1 MRSLFHP
8 RLINGP
14 FEDPCLFIPFVF
26 EKRAAIFDL
35 GDIYSL
41 SAKDLLKISHVFI
54 SHTHMDHF
62 VGFDR
67 LLRVFL
73 GREKRLYMYGPE
85 GFLKNVEGKLAGYS
99 WNLVENFDNALSL
112 YITEVKKDQLITRH
126 YACENKFKASGK
138 DLIQPFNGILFKEP
152 ALTFSSII
160 LDHKIPCLGFTI
172 KERFHINIIKER
184 LMEVGLEI
192 GPWIRSFKEAL
203 FNNQD
208 INSKFEVTFKREN
221 IKNKE
226 FALGELAN
234 QIAIITPG
242 QKITYIT
249 DMLYCESNINE
260 AVAFAKDA
268 DHLFIEAAFL
278 EKDRDIAENK
288 FHLTAWQAGTIAG
301 MAMAKQFTV
310 FHFSPRYSGQ
320 EELFRREALDA
331 YKKRLLKN

>member
-14 FEDPCLFIPFVF
+14 FEDPGLFIPFFF
-26 EKRAAIFDL
+26 EKRAVIFDL

-73 GREKRLYMYGPE
+73 GREKKLYMYGPR

-99 WNLVENFDNALSL
+99 WNLVENFDNRFCL
-112 YITEVKKDQLITRH
+112 YITEVHAKQLITRQ
-126 YACENKFKASGK
+126 YQCKNRFTASK
-138 DLIQPFNGILFKEP
+138 SAIKQPFDGILIKEP
-152 ALTFSSII
+152 GLTFSSVV
-160 LDHKIPCLGFTI
+160 LNHKIPCLGFTI
-172 KERFHINIIKER
+172 KERFHVNIIKER
-184 LMEVGLEI
+184 LINLGLEI
-192 GPWIRSFKEAL
+192 GPWLREFKQAL
-203 FNNQD
+203 FNHQD
-208 INSKFEVTFKREN
+208 PDSKFEVKSGREN
-221 IKNKE
+221 IRKKE
-226 FALGELAN
+226 FILEDLTN
-234 QIAIITPG
+234 RIAIITPG

-249 DMLYCESNINE
+249 DILYCKPNIE
-260 AVAFAKDA
+260 KAVEFAKDA

-278 EKDRDIAENK
+278 EKDKDIARKK
-288 FHLTAWQAGTIAG
+288 FHLTAQNAGMIAG
-301 MAMAKQFTV
+301 MAKVKQFTL

-320 EELFRREALDA
+320 EDLLQEEAQAA
-331 YKKRLLKN
+331 YKRIKD

>member
-14 FEDPCLFIPFVF
+14 FEDPGLFIPFFF
-26 EKRAAIFDL
+26 EKRAVIFDL

-73 GREKRLYMYGPE
+73 GREKKLYMYGPK

-99 WNLVENFDNALSL
+99 WNLVQNFDNRFSL
-112 YITEVKKDQLITRH
+112 YITEVHAKQLITRQ
-126 YACENKFKASGK
+126 YQCKNRFTASK
-138 DLIQPFNGILFKEP
+138 NTIKQPFNGILFKEP
-152 ALTFSSII
+152 GLTFSSVV
-160 LDHKIPCLGFTI
+160 LNHKIPCLGFTI
-172 KERFHINIIKER
+172 KERFHVNIIKER
-184 LMEVGLEI
+184 LINLGLEI
-192 GPWIRSFKEAL
+192 GPWLREFKQAL
-203 FNNQD
+203 FNHQD
-208 INSKFEVTFKREN
+208 PDSKFEVKSGREN
-221 IKNKE
+221 IRKKE
-226 FALGELAN
+226 FILEDLTN
-234 QIAIITPG
+234 RIAIITPG

-249 DMLYCESNINE
+249 DILYCKSNIE
-260 AVAFAKDA
+260 KAVEFAKDA

-278 EKDRDIAENK
+278 EKDKDIAKKK
-288 FHLTAWQAGTIAG
+288 FHLTARNAGMIAG
-301 MAMAKQFTV
+301 MARVKQFTL

-320 EELFRREALDA
+320 EDLLQEEALAA
-331 YKKRLLKN
+331 YKRIKD

>member
-14 FEDPCLFIPFVF
+14 FEDPGLFIPFFF
-26 EKRAAIFDL
+26 EKRAVIFDL

-73 GREKRLYMYGPE
+73 GREKKLYMYGPR

-99 WNLVENFDNALSL
+99 WNLVENFDNRFCL
-112 YITEVKKDQLITRH
+112 YITEVHAKQLITRQ
-126 YACENKFKASGK
+126 YQCKNRFTASK
-138 DLIQPFNGILFKEP
+138 SAIKQPFDGILIKEP
-152 ALTFSSII
+152 GLTFSSVV
-160 LDHKIPCLGFTI
+160 LNHKIPCLGFTI
-172 KERFHINIIKER
+172 KERFHVNIIKER
-184 LMEVGLEI
+184 LINLGLEI
-192 GPWIRSFKEAL
+192 GPWLREFKQAL
-203 FNNQD
+203 FNHQD
-208 INSKFEVTFKREN
+208 PDSKFEVKSGREN
-221 IKNKE
+221 IRKKE
-226 FALGELAN
+226 FILEDLTN
-234 QIAIITPG
+234 RIAIITPG

-249 DMLYCESNINE
+249 DILYCKPNIE
-260 AVAFAKDA
+260 KAVEFAKDA

-278 EKDRDIAENK
+278 EKDKDIAEKK
-288 FHLTAWQAGTIAG
+288 FHLTARNAGMIAG
-301 MAMAKQFTV
+301 MARVKQFTL

-320 EELFRREALDA
+320 EDLLQEEAQAA
-331 YKKRLLKN
+331 YKRIKD

>member
-14 FEDPCLFIPFVF
+14 FEDPGLFIPFFF
-26 EKRAAIFDL
+26 EKRAVIFDL

-73 GREKRLYMYGPE
+73 GREKKLYMYGPR

-99 WNLVENFDNALSL
+99 WNLVQNFDNPFSL
-112 YITEVKKDQLITRH
+112 YITEVHAKQLITRQ
-126 YACENKFKASGK
+126 YQCKNRFTASK
-138 DLIQPFNGILFKEP
+138 SAIKQPFNGILIKEP
-152 ALTFSSII
+152 GLTFSSVV
-160 LDHKIPCLGFTI
+160 LNHKIPCLGFTI
-172 KERFHINIIKER
+172 KERFHVNIIKER
-184 LMEVGLEI
+184 LIDLGLEI
-192 GPWIRSFKEAL
+192 GPWLREFKQAL
-203 FNNQD
+203 FNHQD
-208 INSKFEVTFKREN
+208 PDSNFEVKLGREN
-221 IKNKE
+221 IRKKS
-226 FALGELAN
+226 FILGDLTN
-234 QIAIITPG
+234 RIAIITPG

-249 DMLYCESNINE
+249 DILYCKPNIE
-260 AVAFAKDA
+260 KAVEFAKDA

-278 EKDRDIAENK
+278 EKDKDIAKKK
-288 FHLTAWQAGTIAG
+288 FHLTARNAGMIAG
-301 MAMAKQFTV
+301 MARVKQFTL

-320 EELFRREALDA
+320 EDLLQEEALAA
-331 YKKRLLKN
+331 YKRIKD

>member
-14 FEDPCLFIPFVF
+14 FEDPGLFIPFFF
-26 EKRAAIFDL
+26 EKRAVIFDL

-73 GREKRLYMYGPE
+73 GREKKLYIYGPK

-99 WNLVENFDNALSL
+99 WNLVENFDNRFSL
-112 YITEVKKDQLITRH
+112 YITEVHARQLITRQ
-126 YACENKFKASGK
+126 YQCKNRFTASRNTIK
-138 DLIQPFNGILFKEP
+138 QPFNGILFKEP
-152 ALTFSSII
+152 ALTVSSVV
-160 LDHKIPCLGFTI
+160 LNHKIPCLGFTI
-172 KERFHINIIKER
+172 KERFHVNIIKER
-184 LMEVGLEI
+184 LIDLGLEI
-192 GPWIRSFKEAL
+192 GPWLREFKQAL
-203 FNNQD
+203 FNHQD
-208 INSKFEVTFKREN
+208 PDSKFEVKSGREN
-221 IKNKE
+221 IRKKE
-226 FALGELAN
+226 FILEDLTN
-234 QIAIITPG
+234 RIAIITPG

-249 DMLYCESNINE
+249 DILYCKSNIE
-260 AVAFAKDA
+260 KVVEFAKDA

-278 EKDRDIAENK
+278 EKDKDIAEKK
-288 FHLTAWQAGTIAG
+288 FHLTARNAGMIAG
-301 MAMAKQFTV
+301 MARVKQFTL

-320 EELFRREALDA
+320 EDLLQEEAQAA
-331 YKKRLLKN
+331 YKRIKD

>member
-14 FEDPCLFIPFVF
+14 FEDPGLFIPFFF
-26 EKRAAIFDL
+26 EKRAVIFDL

-73 GREKRLYMYGPE
+73 GREKKLYMYGPR

-99 WNLVENFDNALSL
+99 WNLVQNFDNPFSL
-112 YITEVKKDQLITRH
+112 YITEVHAKQLITRQ
-126 YACENKFKASGK
+126 YQCKNRFTATKNTIK
-138 DLIQPFNGILFKEP
+138 QPFNGILFKEP
-152 ALTFSSII
+152 ALTFSSVV
-160 LDHKIPCLGFTI
+160 LNHKIPCLGFTI
-172 KERFHINIIKER
+172 KERFHVNIIKER
-184 LMEVGLEI
+184 LIDLGLEI
-192 GPWIRSFKEAL
+192 GPWLREFKQAL
-203 FNNQD
+203 FNHQD
-208 INSKFEVTFKREN
+208 PDSNFEVKLGREN
-221 IKNKE
+221 IRKKS
-226 FALGELAN
+226 FILGDLTN
-234 QIAIITPG
+234 RIAIITPG

-249 DMLYCESNINE
+249 DILYCKPNIE
-260 AVAFAKDA
+260 KAVEFAKDA

-278 EKDRDIAENK
+278 EKDKDIAKKK
-288 FHLTAWQAGTIAG
+288 FHLTARNAGMIAG
-301 MAMAKQFTV
+301 MARVKQFTL

-320 EELFRREALDA
+320 EDLLQEEALAA
-331 YKKRLLKN
+331 YKRIKD

>member
-14 FEDPCLFIPFVF
+14 FEDPGLFIPFFF
-26 EKRAAIFDL
+26 EKRAVIFDL

-73 GREKRLYMYGPE
+73 GREKKLYMYGPR

-99 WNLVENFDNALSL
+99 WNLVQNFDNPFSL
-112 YITEVKKDQLITRH
+112 YITEVHAKQLITRQ
-126 YACENKFKASGK
+126 YQCKNRFTATKNTIK
-138 DLIQPFNGILFKEP
+138 QPFNGILFKEP
-152 ALTFSSII
+152 ALTFSSVV
-160 LDHKIPCLGFTI
+160 LNHKIPCLGFTI
-172 KERFHINIIKER
+172 KERFHVNIIKER
-184 LMEVGLEI
+184 LIDLGLEI
-192 GPWIRSFKEAL
+192 GPWLREFKQAL
-203 FNNQD
+203 FNHQD
-208 INSKFEVTFKREN
+208 PDSNFEVKLGREN
-221 IKNKE
+221 IRKKS
-226 FALGELAN
+226 FILGDLTN
-234 QIAIITPG
+234 RIAIITPG

-249 DMLYCESNINE
+249 DILYCKPNIE
-260 AVAFAKDA
+260 KAVEFAKDA

-278 EKDRDIAENK
+278 EKDKDIAKKK
-288 FHLTAWQAGTIAG
+288 FHLTARNAGMIAG
-301 MAMAKQFTV
+301 MARVKQFTL

-320 EELFRREALDA
+320 EDLLQEEAQAA
-331 YKKRLLKN
+331 YKRIKD

>member
-14 FEDPCLFIPFVF
+14 FEDPGLFIPFFF
-26 EKRAAIFDL
+26 EKRAVIFDL

-73 GREKRLYMYGPE
+73 GREKKLYMYGPR

-99 WNLVENFDNALSL
+99 WNLVQNFDNPFSL
-112 YITEVKKDQLITRH
+112 YITEVHAKQLITRQ
-126 YACENKFKASGK
+126 YQCKNRFTASK
-138 DLIQPFNGILFKEP
+138 SAIKQPFNGILIKEP
-152 ALTFSSII
+152 GLTFSSVV
-160 LDHKIPCLGFTI
+160 LNHKIPCLGFTI
-172 KERFHINIIKER
+172 KERFHVNIIKER
-184 LMEVGLEI
+184 LIDLGLEI
-192 GPWIRSFKEAL
+192 GPWLREFKQAL
-203 FNNQD
+203 FNHQD
-208 INSKFEVTFKREN
+208 PDSNFEVKLGREN
-221 IKNKE
+221 IRKKS
-226 FALGELAN
+226 FILGDLTN
-234 QIAIITPG
+234 RIAIITPG

-249 DMLYCESNINE
+249 DILYCKPNIE
-260 AVAFAKDA
+260 KAVEFAKDA

-278 EKDRDIAENK
+278 EKDKDIAKKK
-288 FHLTAWQAGTIAG
+288 FHLTARNAGMIAG
-301 MAMAKQFTV
+301 MARVKQFTL

-320 EELFRREALDA
+320 EDLLQEEAQAA
-331 YKKRLLKN
+331 YKRIKD